1 MPAPILPLI
10 EAVTHWPERGALIG
24 LDLGTK
30 TIGVAVS
37 DPDRRLATGVETIH
51 RKAFKADAARLL
63 AISGERNAVG
73 FVLGL
78 PINMDGSEGPRAQST
93 RAFAR
98 NFSNLTGLAI
108 ALWDERLSTAAV
120 ERELIGMDVSRARRA
135 EVIDEHAAMFILQ
148 GALDRLATAARGP
161 LRMAVVISALLPVF
175 LLIVLGFIL
184 KRSLMRLDT
193 QWHGLERLTYY
204 VLFPTLLIQT
214 LVKADLSSV
223 PVAGVG
229 GALMLSA
236 LAMSLLC
243 LALRPVFSRWNID
256 GPAFTSIFQGATR
269 WQTYVALAVSS
280 NLFGH
285 TGLALAS
292 VAMVAIIPLV
302 NVFSVSVLAHY
313 AAPEKQSLRAIVMT
327 VLTNPLIW
335 ACAIGLA
342 VNVTHL
348 PLPQVW
354 HDVAEALGRSSLGIG
369 LLVTGAG
376 LQLAGM
382 FRPSLAASIAVL
394 LKLILMPVLG
404 VALALWFGI
413 SGSSLVIVAVCSAV
427 PTSSSAY
434 VLARQMG
441 GDAPLLAQIITLQT
455 ILAAVTMPIA
465 IALVA

>member
-1 MPAPILPLI
+1 
-10 EAVTHWPERGALIG
+10 
-24 LDLGTK
+24 
-30 TIGVAVS
+30 
-37 DPDRRLATGVETIH
+37 
-51 RKAFKADAARLL
+51 
-63 AISGERNAVG
+63 
-73 FVLGL
+73 
-78 PINMDGSEGPRAQST
+78 
-93 RAFAR
+93 
-98 NFSNLTGLAI
+98 
-108 ALWDERLSTAAV
+108 
-120 ERELIGMDVSRARRA
+120 
-135 EVIDEHAAMFILQ
+135 
-148 GALDRLATAARGP
+148 
-161 LRMAVVISALLPVF
+161 MAVVISALLPVF

-184 KRSLMRLDT
+184 RRSLMRLDT

-204 VLFPTLLIQT
+204 VLFPMLLIQT

-236 LAMSLLC
+236 LVMSLLC
-243 LALRPVFSRWNID
+243 LALRPLLSRRSID

-269 WQTYVALAVSS
+269 WQTYVALAVAS

-302 NVFSVSVLAHY
+302 NVFSVSVLARY
-313 AAPEKQSLRAIVMT
+313 AAPEQPSIRAVVMT
-327 VLTNPLIW
+327 VVKNPLIW

-342 VNVTHL
+342 VNVMHL
-348 PLPQVW
+348 PLPKIW
-354 HDVAEALGRSSLGIG
+354 HDVADALGRSSLGIG

-376 LQLAGM
+376 LHLEGLL
-382 FRPSLAASIAVL
+382 RPSLAASIAVF
-394 LKLILMPVLG
+394 LKLILMPMLA

-455 ILAAVTMPIA
+455 ILAVITMPIV
-465 IALVA
+465 IALVS

>member
-1 MPAPILPLI
+1 
-10 EAVTHWPERGALIG
+10 
-24 LDLGTK
+24 
-30 TIGVAVS
+30 
-37 DPDRRLATGVETIH
+37 
-51 RKAFKADAARLL
+51 
-63 AISGERNAVG
+63 
-73 FVLGL
+73 
-78 PINMDGSEGPRAQST
+78 
-93 RAFAR
+93 
-98 NFSNLTGLAI
+98 
-108 ALWDERLSTAAV
+108 
-120 ERELIGMDVSRARRA
+120 
-135 EVIDEHAAMFILQ
+135 
-148 GALDRLATAARGP
+148 
-161 LRMAVVISALLPVF
+161 
-175 LLIVLGFIL
+175 
-184 KRSLMRLDT
+184 
-193 QWHGLERLTYY
+193 
-204 VLFPTLLIQT
+204 
-214 LVKADLSSV
+214 
-223 PVAGVG
+223 
-229 GALMLSA
+229 
-236 LAMSLLC
+236 
-243 LALRPVFSRWNID
+243 
-256 GPAFTSIFQGATR
+256 
-269 WQTYVALAVSS
+269 
-280 NLFGH
+280 
-285 TGLALAS
+285 
-292 VAMVAIIPLV
+292 
-302 NVFSVSVLAHY
+302 
-313 AAPEKQSLRAIVMT
+313 MT

-455 ILAAVTMPIA
+455 ILAAITMPIA